1 VISAPGVHS
10 GLGVVALLE
19 AALGGHDP
27 AFRIGEVA
35 LGLGLRLWRGWRILI
50 VVLLLSLLFGLF
62 RVLLGLVS
70 RFLFQGRLGF
80 PDLLHPFRLVCHPC
94 G

>member
-1 VISAPGVHS
+1 VTGNWVSTSEIPAQNLSTGR
-10 GLGVVALLE
+10 GTYLL
-19 AALGGHDP
+19 
-27 AFRIGEVA
+27 
-35 LGLGLRLWRGWRILI
+35 
-50 VVLLLSLLFGLF
+50 GLF